1 MTPAAALVLGD
12 QPPLDLLS
20 VESVGGPRRSAATAD
35 EDELTTDA
43 LGAHRKLVGRIP
55 LKKPCFRIAEI
66 NIRSSPSTIMRPRV
80 RSNHEP
86 NPRRSRW
93 LPK

>member
-1 MTPAAALVLGD
+1 MQLPMVQSPAGR
-12 QPPLDLLS
+12 
-20 VESVGGPRRSAATAD
+20 ESSEGPTAVPVRD
-35 EDELTTDA
+35 V
-43 LGAHRKLVGRIP
+43 LGAHRKLVGAYSP

-66 NIRSSPSTIMRPRV
+66 NIRRSPFHRRAPRV